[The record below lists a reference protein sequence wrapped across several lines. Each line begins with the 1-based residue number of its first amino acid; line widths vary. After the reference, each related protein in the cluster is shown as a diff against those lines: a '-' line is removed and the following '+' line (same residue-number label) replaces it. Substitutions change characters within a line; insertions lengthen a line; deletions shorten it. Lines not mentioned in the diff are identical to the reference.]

1 MQARSPTLIRF
12 RNRREAQRV
21 LDDIVMD
28 GGLQPEFQIE
38 EAADGSCLIVIL
50 DRDGG
55 QVAGVLGA

>member
-1 MQARSPTLIRF
+1 
-12 RNRREAQRV
+12 
-21 LDDIVMD
+21 MD

-38 EAADGSCLIVIL
+38 QAADGIFLIVIL